1 MGRRGFTLIELLV
14 TIMLVAVALVGVMG
28 GLRALGQAELKAR
41 KADLLQRL
49 AAQKME
55 EIGVVID
62 PRSGENG
69 GDFSEQGY
77 PDITWT
83 MDVQP
88 STEADVDEV
97 TVTATQGADS
107 QSLTGLVFI
116 RPVMGGAQL

>member
-88 STEADVDEV
+88 GTEADVDEV

-116 RPVMGGAQL
+116 RPVTGSAQP

>member
-1 MGRRGFTLIELLV
+1 VGRRGFTLIELLV
-14 TIMLVAVALVGVMG
+14 TIMLVAIALVGVMG
-28 GLRALGQAELKAR
+28 GLRALSEADLKAR
-41 KADLLQRL
+41 KADLLQKL
-49 AAQKME
+49 AAQKLE

-88 STEADVDEV
+88 GTEADVDQV
-97 TVTATQGADS
+97 TITATQGADS

-116 RPVMGGAQL
+116 RPTTGSVEP

>member
-1 MGRRGFTLIELLV
+1 
-14 TIMLVAVALVGVMG
+14 MLVAVALVGVMG

-88 STEADVDEV
+88 GTEADVDEV

-116 RPVMGGAQL
+116 RPVTGSAQP

>member
-14 TIMLVAVALVGVMG
+14 TIMLVAIALVGVMG
-28 GLRALGQAELKAR
+28 GLRALSEADLKAR
-41 KADLLQRL
+41 KADLLQKL
-49 AAQKME
+49 AAQKLE

-88 STEADVDEV
+88 GTEADVDQV
-97 TVTATQGADS
+97 TITATQGADS

-116 RPVMGGAQL
+116 RPTTGSVEP